1 MTNPNAYAVLGSTGN
16 CGIALIENLL
26 KKPDATISAYCRNR
40 PKLLRLL
47 RGINTAS
54 GSESSLSRVH
64 IFEGSI
70 HDVDLLKSCI
80 GDCRTIFLVVS
91 TNDNIPGCRLGQDT
105 ASALVDALRNL
116 REKPGDGKRPMPK
129 VVLLSSSTIDDGFSR
144 HQPALLRQILLRSAS
159 HVYRDLEET
168 EKLLRANEGWLT
180 TIYVKPGAL
189 SVDMQR
195 GHAVSVTDQDGPL
208 SYLDLAA
215 GMIEAA
221 DDEEGRYD
229 ARNISVVNTNG
240 KARFP
245 TGTPMCILTG
255 LLRHYFPFL
264 HPYLP
269 MNTGPR

>member
-1 MTNPNAYAVLGSTGN
+1 MTNPNSYAVLGSTGN

-26 KKPDATISAYCRNR
+26 RKPDATISAYCRNR

-47 RGINTAS
+47 S
-54 GSESSLSRVH
+54 GLGQSNRVK

-70 HDVDLLKSCI
+70 HDADLIRQCI
-80 GDCRTIFLVVS
+80 SDCQTVFLVVS

-105 ASALVDALRNL
+105 ASVLIDALKSL
-116 REKPGDGKRPMPK
+116 REKNHDTTRSKTK
-129 VVLLSSSTIDDGFSR
+129 VILLSSSTLDDRFSR

-168 EKLLRANEGWLT
+168 ESLLRANEDWLT

-195 GHAVSVTDQDGPL
+195 GHAVSTTDQDGPL

-221 DDEEGRYD
+221 DDAEGRYD
-229 ARNISVVNTNG
+229 MKTISVVNTNG

-245 TGTPMCILTG
+245 TGTVMCILTG
-255 LLRHYFPFL
+255 ILRHYFPFL